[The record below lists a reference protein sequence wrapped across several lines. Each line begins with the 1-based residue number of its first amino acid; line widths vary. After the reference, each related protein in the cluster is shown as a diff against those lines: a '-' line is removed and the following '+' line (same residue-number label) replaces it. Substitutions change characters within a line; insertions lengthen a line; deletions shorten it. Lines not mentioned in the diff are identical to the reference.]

1 MNNPS
6 SKFPNEAEVVIVGV
20 GGIVGSMVA
29 YWLAEMGQ
37 KNIVGLEKS
46 TIIPSDI
53 ASTAHASDFVYNTTH
68 DKLGCWATNFSRKFY
83 EDNGFFLKKG
93 GLEICRT
100 DDDARWEELK
110 RKVESGKAF
119 GTNVRLIS
127 AAEAK
132 EKFPLLDEGSI
143 RGAMWDPDAG
153 LVTPRSQDVVNFAVE
168 TAKDKG
174 ALKTF
179 TDTPATGFEIEGG
192 RITGV
197 KTEKG
202 LIRANKVVITSGIW
216 GPLMGDMAGVPV
228 PLMPVEHPLL
238 FFGPLPEIQGTEELL
253 VYPLLRDQ
261 GNSAYVR
268 DTGRLHGGMLE
279 WGYYEDKKPRLV
291 DPMDIGNPEKTM
303 ISDSMRY
310 LNLEE
315 VAEPLEKA
323 FETTPILNELGWDE
337 KSSFNGLLSVT
348 PDAGSL
354 IGESPEVR
362 GFWLCEAV
370 WVKDGPGCARLCA
383 ESMMYGKTQVDMHAF
398 DIARFYPAQKEKEFV
413 KTRSFENA
421 QTIYTPAVHPREP
434 YISHRE
440 LYVSPFYEREKE
452 LGGFF
457 ENEVAGWER
466 ALAYESNKQKLD
478 QYLKEVPVRENEWDR
493 RHVPYEIANAEH
505 LAMSDSVGMI
515 NLSHFPVMDIEGP
528 DAERMLE
535 YLSLAKVGGNTPE
548 GKMIYTNFLDE
559 DGGVHADLTISRL
572 GPDRYRVVT
581 GGADG
586 NRDWVT
592 LRNYRDDMGLNADIN
607 IRTHDIATL
616 GLWGPQA
623 KNALGNFI
631 DPNELTIEN
640 FPFVAAKNLT
650 LNLSEGKKIDV
661 WASRISYVGESGW
674 EIYLNN
680 DPEEGLALYDSL
692 LEVGVV
698 PVGIETYANSR
709 RLEKSFRLQG
719 ADLESEYNACESA
732 IERRLVKEA
741 DFHGKAAHLSHRE
754 EDPSAILC
762 TMTVDNLNVSGV
774 PRYPVGTSPIIDPDN
789 GEVPVDSK
797 GRRSY
802 TTGMSY
808 CPSIKKFVVMGYLPK
823 DIAKK
828 GKSLLL
834 EYFNENGDGVYPL
847 TVQIVGK
854 GSLYDPN
861 NERVR
866 Y

>member
-1 MNNPS
+1 M
-6 SKFPNEAEVVIVGV
+6 
-20 GGIVGSMVA
+20 
-29 YWLAEMGQ
+29 
-37 KNIVGLEKS
+37 
-46 TIIPSDI
+46 
-53 ASTAHASDFVYNTTH
+53 
-68 DKLGCWATNFSRKFY
+68 
-83 EDNGFFLKKG
+83 
-93 GLEICRT
+93 
-100 DDDARWEELK
+100 
-110 RKVESGKAF
+110 
-119 GTNVRLIS
+119 
-127 AAEAK
+127 
-132 EKFPLLDEGSI
+132 
-143 RGAMWDPDAG
+143 
-153 LVTPRSQDVVNFAVE
+153 
-168 TAKDKG
+168 
-174 ALKTF
+174 
-179 TDTPATGFEIEGG
+179 
-192 RITGV
+192 
-197 KTEKG
+197 
-202 LIRANKVVITSGIW
+202 
-216 GPLMGDMAGVPV
+216 
-228 PLMPVEHPLL
+228 
-238 FFGPLPEIQGTEELL
+238 
-253 VYPLLRDQ
+253 
-261 GNSAYVR
+261 R

-279 WGYYEDKKPRLV
+279 WGYYEDKEPRLV
-291 DPMDIGNPEKTM
+291 EPEDIGNPEKTM

-310 LNLEE
+310 LDLEE

-370 WVKDGPGCARLCA
+370 WVKDGPGCARLLA
-383 ESMMYGKTQVDMHAF
+383 ESMIHGKTQIDMHSF
-398 DIARFYPAQKEKEFV
+398 DIARFYPAQKEKAFV

-440 LYVSPFYEREKE
+440 LYVSPFYQREKE

-457 ENEVAGWER
+457 DNEVAGWER
-466 ALAYESNKQKLD
+466 ALAYGSNQQKLEN
-478 QYLKEVPVRENEWDR
+478 YFKEIPVRENEWDR

-515 NLSHFPVMDIEGP
+515 NLSHFPIMDIEGK

-535 YLSLAKVGGNTPE
+535 YLSLAKVGGDTSE
-548 GKMIYTNFLDE
+548 GRMIYTNFLDE

-572 GPDRYRVVT
+572 SKDRYRVVT

-592 LRNYRDDMGLNADIN
+592 LRNYRDDNGLDAEIK

-631 DPNELTIEN
+631 DPNELSIEN
-640 FPFVAAKNLT
+640 FPFAAAKNLT

-680 DPEEGLALYDSL
+680 DSEEGLALYDSL

-719 ADLESEYNACESA
+719 ADLETEYNACESA

-741 DFHGKAAHLSHRE
+741 DFHGKAAHLAHRE
-754 EDPSAILC
+754 EEPCALLC
-762 TMTVDNLNVSGV
+762 TMTIDDLNVSGSM
-774 PRYPVGTSPIIDPDN
+774 RYPVGNSPIIDPAS
-789 GEVPVDSK
+789 GEVPIDSK

-802 TTGMSY
+802 ATGMSY

-823 DIAKK
+823 NLAVP

-834 EYFNENGDGVYPL
+834 EYFNENGDGVYPM
-847 TVQIVGK
+847 TVQIAGK
-854 GSLYDPN
+854 GSLYDPK

-866 Y
+866 I